1 MPGFKPM
8 VKMMTTEPSVELKLK
23 EGGKVEKK
31 MQQGGPA
38 MDSMSAQD
46 SLPMSARE
54 GMMPARGGMM
64 PVKRPK
70 RPSLMARRRAMRG
83 MPTGAGPAAP
93 VGDAARMAEATAPAM
108 MPEPPMG
115 QPMMKKGGKMSK
127 LNKEIGRV
135 KTKLTKHEDKAA
147 SKAHKGL
154 KTGGVVMGQGGYKK
168 GGEVKMAK
176 GGSSYEEFS
185 DRGNVI
191 KTKSNKTTE
200 MKTAHRD
207 NSPAKTGG
215 VKMGNAG
222 GYKTGG
228 VVKGQGGYKK
238 GGMADGG
245 KMPMKD
251 GKPAF
256 LEKGMMA
263 GGGMHMMPDGSMMK
277 DSAMKMGGKTS
288 KKAFAAGG
296 TVDSGK
302 PVAMPQGR
310 KKPSPPVLINQYA
323 GTYKKGGSVTPA
335 EGRLQKMFKKENAPA
350 MKAAKADSNEVY
362 SKYGKTK
369 MADGGSVNEKGKP
382 YQSEYFRKFLEG
394 KGIDEKMIPEMS
406 DLVSRPTPK
415 EAERFKK
422 MLEGAGNG
430 AVTETEKS
438 ITVAPAKKRG
448 GAMRRGG
455 GVC

>member
-23 EGGKVEKK
+23 KGGKVEKK

-115 QPMMKKGGKMSK
+115 QPMMKKGGKTSK

-176 GGSSYEEFS
+176 GGSSYEE
-185 DRGNVI
+185 
-191 KTKSNKTTE
+191 
-200 MKTAHRD
+200 
-207 NSPAKTGG
+207 
-215 VKMGNAG
+215 
-222 GYKTGG
+222 Y
-228 VVKGQGGYKK
+228 
-238 GGMADGG
+238 
-245 KMPMKD
+245 
-251 GKPAF
+251 
-256 LEKGMMA
+256 L
-263 GGGMHMMPDGSMMK
+263 
-277 DSAMKMGGKTS
+277 
-288 KKAFAAGG
+288 
-296 TVDSGK
+296 
-302 PVAMPQGR
+302 
-310 KKPSPPVLINQYA
+310 
-323 GTYKKGGSVTPA
+323 
-335 EGRLQKMFKKENAPA
+335 
-350 MKAAKADSNEVY
+350 
-362 SKYGKTK
+362 
-369 MADGGSVNEKGKP
+369 
-382 YQSEYFRKFLEG
+382 
-394 KGIDEKMIPEMS
+394 
-406 DLVSRPTPK
+406 RP
-415 EAERFKK
+415 RQCHQDQVQQ
-422 MLEGAGNG
+422 ND
-430 AVTETEKS
+430 
-438 ITVAPAKKRG
+438 
-448 GAMRRGG
+448 
-455 GVC
+455 

>member
-64 PVKRPK
+64 PAKRPM

-127 LNKEIGRV
+127 LNKEIRNESEEIGRV
-135 KTKLTKHEDKAA
+135 KAKLTKHEDKAA

-154 KTGGVVMGQGGYKK
+154 KTGGVVMGQ
-168 GGEVKMAK
+168 
-176 GGSSYEEFS
+176 
-185 DRGNVI
+185 
-191 KTKSNKTTE
+191 
-200 MKTAHRD
+200 
-207 NSPAKTGG
+207 
-215 VKMGNAG
+215 G

-350 MKAAKADSNEVY
+350 MKAAKKMSNE
-362 SKYGKTK
+362 KY
-369 MADGGSVNEKGKP
+369 AGGGAIP
-382 YQSEYFRKFLEG
+382 KFG
-394 KGIDEKMIPEMS
+394 SI
-406 DLVSRPTPK
+406 
-415 EAERFKK
+415 
-422 MLEGAGNG
+422 
-430 AVTETEKS
+430 TETERS
-438 ITVAPAKKRG
+438 VTVDPETFMKGQGQVTENERQMARDLLKDYDIDQKTINKFFKGQGQVSESERKMMMDAMKELDVGKKRG

>member
-23 EGGKVEKK
+23 KGGKVEKK

-64 PVKRPK
+64 PAKRPK

-127 LNKEIGRV
+127 LNKEIRNESEEIGRV
-135 KTKLTKHEDKAA
+135 KAKLTKHEDKAA

-154 KTGGVVMGQGGYKK
+154 KTGGVVMGQ
-168 GGEVKMAK
+168 
-176 GGSSYEEFS
+176 
-185 DRGNVI
+185 
-191 KTKSNKTTE
+191 
-200 MKTAHRD
+200 
-207 NSPAKTGG
+207 
-215 VKMGNAG
+215 G

-350 MKAAKADSNEVY
+350 MKAAKKMSNE
-362 SKYGKTK
+362 KY
-369 MADGGSVNEKGKP
+369 AGGGAIP
-382 YQSEYFRKFLEG
+382 KFG
-394 KGIDEKMIPEMS
+394 SI
-406 DLVSRPTPK
+406 
-415 EAERFKK
+415 
-422 MLEGAGNG
+422 
-430 AVTETEKS
+430 TETERS
-438 ITVAPAKKRG
+438 VTVDPETFMKGQGQVTENERQMARDLLKDYDIDQKTINKFFKGQGQVSESERKMMMDAMKELDVGKKRG

>member
-1 MPGFKPM
+1 
-8 VKMMTTEPSVELKLK
+8 
-23 EGGKVEKK
+23 
-31 MQQGGPA
+31 
-38 MDSMSAQD
+38 
-46 SLPMSARE
+46 
-54 GMMPARGGMM
+54 
-64 PVKRPK
+64 
-70 RPSLMARRRAMRG
+70 
-83 MPTGAGPAAP
+83 
-93 VGDAARMAEATAPAM
+93 
-108 MPEPPMG
+108 
-115 QPMMKKGGKMSK
+115 
-127 LNKEIGRV
+127 
-135 KTKLTKHEDKAA
+135 
-147 SKAHKGL
+147 
-154 KTGGVVMGQGGYKK
+154 
-168 GGEVKMAK
+168 
-176 GGSSYEEFS
+176 
-185 DRGNVI
+185 
-191 KTKSNKTTE
+191 

-228 VVKGQGGYKK
+228 VVKGQGGYKE
-238 GGMADGG
+238 GGMAGGG

-350 MKAAKADSNEVY
+350 MKAAKADSNE
-362 SKYGKTK
+362 KYAK
-369 MADGGSVNEKGKP
+369 GGA
-382 YQSEYFRKFLEG
+382 L
-394 KGIDEKMIPEMS
+394 MS
-406 DLVSRPTPK
+406 PK
-415 EAERFKK
+415 I
-422 MLEGAGNG
+422 GS
-430 AVTETEKS
+430 VTETEKS
-438 ITVAPAKKRG
+438 VTVTPAKRG

>member
-23 EGGKVEKK
+23 KGGKVEKN

-64 PVKRPK
+64 PAKRPM

-127 LNKEIGRV
+127 LNKEIRNESEEIGRV
-135 KTKLTKHEDKAA
+135 KAKLTKHEDKAA

-200 MKTAHRD
+200 MKTTHPD
-207 NSPAKTGG
+207 HSPAKTGG

-228 VVKGQGGYKK
+228 VVKGQGGYK
-238 GGMADGG
+238 DGG
-245 KMPMKD
+245 DVK
-251 GKPAF
+251 KP
-256 LEKGMMA
+256 
-263 GGGMHMMPDGSMMK
+263 
-277 DSAMKMGGKTS
+277 
-288 KKAFAAGG
+288 KATGN
-296 TVDSGK
+296 VDDSGA

-310 KKPSPPVLINQYA
+310 KKPPSPVYVRQLA
-323 GTYKKGGSVTPA
+323 GTYKSGGKVTPA
-335 EGRLQKMFKKENAPA
+335 EGRLQKMFKKENAPS
-350 MKAAKADSNEVY
+350 MKAAKADSNE
-362 SKYGKTK
+362 KYAK
-369 MADGGSVNEKGKP
+369 GGA
-382 YQSEYFRKFLEG
+382 L
-394 KGIDEKMIPEMS
+394 MS
-406 DLVSRPTPK
+406 PK
-415 EAERFKK
+415 I
-422 MLEGAGNG
+422 GS
-430 AVTETEKS
+430 VTETEKS
-438 ITVAPAKKRG
+438 VTVTPAKRG
-448 GAMRRGG
+448 GSIR
-455 GVC
+455 C

>member
-64 PVKRPK
+64 PAKRPK

-127 LNKEIGRV
+127 LNKEIRNESEEIGRV
-135 KTKLTKHEDKAA
+135 KAKLTKHEDKAA

-154 KTGGVVMGQGGYKK
+154 KTGGVVMGQ
-168 GGEVKMAK
+168 
-176 GGSSYEEFS
+176 
-185 DRGNVI
+185 
-191 KTKSNKTTE
+191 
-200 MKTAHRD
+200 
-207 NSPAKTGG
+207 
-215 VKMGNAG
+215 G

-335 EGRLQKMFKKENAPA
+335 EGRLQKMFKKENASA

>member
-1 MPGFKPM
+1 
-8 VKMMTTEPSVELKLK
+8 
-23 EGGKVEKK
+23 
-31 MQQGGPA
+31 
-38 MDSMSAQD
+38 
-46 SLPMSARE
+46 
-54 GMMPARGGMM
+54 
-64 PVKRPK
+64 
-70 RPSLMARRRAMRG
+70 
-83 MPTGAGPAAP
+83 
-93 VGDAARMAEATAPAM
+93 
-108 MPEPPMG
+108 
-115 QPMMKKGGKMSK
+115 MMKKGGKMSK
-127 LNKEIGRV
+127 LNKEIRNESEEIGRV
-135 KTKLTKHEDKAA
+135 KAKLTKHEDKAA

-228 VVKGQGGYKK
+228 VVKGQGGYKE

-350 MKAAKADSNEVY
+350 MKAAKADSNE
-362 SKYGKTK
+362 KYAK
-369 MADGGSVNEKGKP
+369 GGA
-382 YQSEYFRKFLEG
+382 L
-394 KGIDEKMIPEMS
+394 MS
-406 DLVSRPTPK
+406 PK
-415 EAERFKK
+415 I
-422 MLEGAGNG
+422 GS
-430 AVTETEKS
+430 VTETEKS
-438 ITVAPAKKRG
+438 VTVTPAKRG

>member
-127 LNKEIGRV
+127 LNKKIRNESEEIGRV
-135 KTKLTKHEDKAA
+135 KAKLTKHEDKAA

-154 KTGGVVMGQGGYKK
+154 KTGGVVMGQ
-168 GGEVKMAK
+168 
-176 GGSSYEEFS
+176 
-185 DRGNVI
+185 
-191 KTKSNKTTE
+191 
-200 MKTAHRD
+200 
-207 NSPAKTGG
+207 
-215 VKMGNAG
+215 G

-350 MKAAKADSNEVY
+350 MKAAKKMSNE
-362 SKYGKTK
+362 KY
-369 MADGGSVNEKGKP
+369 AGGGAIP
-382 YQSEYFRKFLEG
+382 KFG
-394 KGIDEKMIPEMS
+394 SI
-406 DLVSRPTPK
+406 
-415 EAERFKK
+415 
-422 MLEGAGNG
+422 
-430 AVTETEKS
+430 TETERS
-438 ITVAPAKKRG
+438 VTVDPETFMKGQGQVTENERQMARDLLKDYDIDQKTINKFFKGQGQVSESERKIMMDAMKELDVGKKRG

>member
-115 QPMMKKGGKMSK
+115 QPMMKKGGKTSK

-228 VVKGQGGYKK
+228 VVKGQGGYKE

-335 EGRLQKMFKKENAPA
+335 EGRLQKMFKKENASA

>member
-23 EGGKVEKK
+23 KGGKVEKK

-64 PVKRPK
+64 PAKRPK

-335 EGRLQKMFKKENAPA
+335 EGRLQKMFKKENASA

-394 KGIDEKMIPEMS
+394 KGIDEKMIPEMN

>member
-23 EGGKVEKK
+23 KGGKVEKK

-64 PVKRPK
+64 PAKRPM

-108 MPEPPMG
+108 MPEKQM
-115 QPMMKKGGKMSK
+115 PMMKKGGKMSK
-127 LNKEIGRV
+127 LNKEIRNESEEIGRV
-135 KTKLTKHEDKAA
+135 KAKLMKHEDKAA

-176 GGSSYEEFS
+176 GGSSYEEYS
-185 DRGNVI
+185 DHGNII
-191 KTKSNKTTE
+191 KTKSHKTTE
-200 MKTAHRD
+200 MNTAHPDR
-207 NSPAKTGG
+207 SPAKTGG

-228 VVKGQGGYKK
+228 VVKGQGGYKE
-238 GGMADGG
+238 GG
-245 KMPMKD
+245 
-251 GKPAF
+251 
-256 LEKGMMA
+256 
-263 GGGMHMMPDGSMMK
+263 MMK

-288 KKAFAAGG
+288 KKAFATGG

-350 MKAAKADSNEVY
+350 MKAAKKMSNE
-362 SKYGKTK
+362 KY
-369 MADGGSVNEKGKP
+369 AGGGAIP
-382 YQSEYFRKFLEG
+382 KFG
-394 KGIDEKMIPEMS
+394 SI
-406 DLVSRPTPK
+406 
-415 EAERFKK
+415 
-422 MLEGAGNG
+422 
-430 AVTETEKS
+430 TETERSVTIDPETFMKGQGQVTENERQMARDLLKDYDIDQKTINKFFKGQGQVS
-438 ITVAPAKKRG
+438 ESERKMMMDAMKELDVGKKRG

>member
-228 VVKGQGGYKK
+228 VVKGQGGYKE

>member
-23 EGGKVEKK
+23 KGGKVEKN

-46 SLPMSARE
+46 SLPM
-54 GMMPARGGMM
+54 PARGGMM
-64 PVKRPK
+64 PAKRPM

-127 LNKEIGRV
+127 LNKEIRNESEEIGRV
-135 KTKLTKHEDKAA
+135 KAKLTKHEDKAA

-200 MKTAHRD
+200 MNTAHRD

-215 VKMGNAG
+215 VTMGNAG

-238 GGMADGG
+238 GGMAKGG

-256 LEKGMMA
+256 LEKGMM
-263 GGGMHMMPDGSMMK
+263 GGGMMSGYKDGG
-277 DSAMKMGGKTS
+277 DV
-288 KKAFAAGG
+288 KKPRATGN
-296 TVDSGK
+296 VDDSGA

-310 KKPSPPVLINQYA
+310 KKPPSPVYVRQLA
-323 GTYKKGGSVTPA
+323 GTYKSGGKVTPA
-335 EGRLQKMFKKENAPA
+335 EGRLQKMFKKENAPS
-350 MKAAKADSNEVY
+350 MKAAKADSNE
-362 SKYGKTK
+362 KYAK
-369 MADGGSVNEKGKP
+369 GGAS
-382 YQSEYFRKFLEG
+382 
-394 KGIDEKMIPEMS
+394 MS
-406 DLVSRPTPK
+406 PK
-415 EAERFKK
+415 I
-422 MLEGAGNG
+422 GS
-430 AVTETEKS
+430 VTETEKS
-438 ITVAPAKKRG
+438 VTVTPAKRG
-448 GAMRRGG
+448 GSIR
-455 GVC
+455 C

>member
-23 EGGKVEKK
+23 KGGKVEKK

-176 GGSSYEEFS
+176 GGSSYEEYS

-228 VVKGQGGYKK
+228 VVKGQGGYKE

-335 EGRLQKMFKKENAPA
+335 EGRLQKMFKKENASA

>member
-23 EGGKVEKK
+23 KGGKVEKK

-64 PVKRPK
+64 PAKRPK

-127 LNKEIGRV
+127 LNKEIRNESEEIGRV
-135 KTKLTKHEDKAA
+135 KAKLTKHEDKAA

-154 KTGGVVMGQGGYKK
+154 KTGGVVMGQ
-168 GGEVKMAK
+168 
-176 GGSSYEEFS
+176 
-185 DRGNVI
+185 
-191 KTKSNKTTE
+191 
-200 MKTAHRD
+200 
-207 NSPAKTGG
+207 
-215 VKMGNAG
+215 G

-350 MKAAKADSNEVY
+350 MKAAKKMSNE
-362 SKYGKTK
+362 KY
-369 MADGGSVNEKGKP
+369 AGGGAIP
-382 YQSEYFRKFLEG
+382 KFG
-394 KGIDEKMIPEMS
+394 SI
-406 DLVSRPTPK
+406 
-415 EAERFKK
+415 
-422 MLEGAGNG
+422 
-430 AVTETEKS
+430 TETERS
-438 ITVAPAKKRG
+438 VTVDPETFMKGQGQVTENERQMARDLLKDYDIDQKTINKFFKGQGQVSESERKIMMDAMKELDVGKKRG